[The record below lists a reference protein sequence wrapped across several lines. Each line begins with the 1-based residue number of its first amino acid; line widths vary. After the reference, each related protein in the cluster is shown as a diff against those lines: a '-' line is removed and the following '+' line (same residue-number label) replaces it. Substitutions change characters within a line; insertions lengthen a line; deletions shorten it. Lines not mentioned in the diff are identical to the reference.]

1 LVTKRIL
8 VFTVLFA
15 LFAIPMMAQ
24 EAGQAA
30 PELTSSQKS
39 SILREFSY
47 SANLD
52 GMTYVFVLLNDKSVE
67 ALFVGKSKDEMRTRA
82 NASTVF
88 FVRGNATKDQTA
100 YSPKFTVEQG
110 GKTIEGEAVNID
122 GFKTGTVS
130 KGAKIQGLI
139 QFTEKIDLT
148 QAFRIRGPQN
158 ASLDI
163 KLSKNAL
170 KYLQN

>member
-8 VFTVLFA
+8 AITVLFA
-15 LFAIPMMAQ
+15 LFVIPIMAQ
-24 EAGQAA
+24 DAGQAA
-30 PELTSSQKS
+30 PELTASEKS
-39 SILREFSY
+39 TILREFSY

-67 ALFVGKSKDEMRTRA
+67 SLFVGKSKDEMRTRA

-100 YSPKFTVEQG
+100 YNPKFTVEQG
-110 GKTIEGEAVNID
+110 GKSIAGEAINID
-122 GFKTGTVS
+122 NFKSGTVT

-139 QFTEKIDLT
+139 QFAEKIDLK
-148 QAFRIRGPQN
+148 QPFRIRGPQN
-158 ASLDI
+158 ASIDI

-170 KYLQN
+170 KYLEN